1 MGTVESL
8 VTAVFDIACILNLAA
23 QETGVPGYIEQDG
36 HLAEARPL
44 DELTI
49 TIVHDN
55 YPCVESLKTAWGFS
69 AYVTGAGKRI
79 LFDTGSDG
87 TLLLENM
94 AKLQIDPANIDVVV
108 LSHVHGD
115 HAGGLAGLL
124 RVNPRVCVYLPA
136 SFPAGIKDLVRGYG
150 APVVEVHEPE
160 PICPSVHSTGVLG
173 RRIKEQ
179 ALVVRTGRGI
189 VILTGCAHPG
199 IRAIVDGVH
208 RLQPGPIL
216 LVMGGFHLEWA
227 MSRKV
232 RQIIA
237 GFRTCGV
244 RCVAPT
250 HCSGEKTR
258 EQFREAYGQQFIEVG
273 VGKSINL
280 SDLP

>member
-1 MGTVESL
+1 MGH
-8 VTAVFDIACILNLAA
+8 
-23 QETGVPGYIEQDG
+23 DG
-36 HLAEARPL
+36 HSAKNRPL

-55 YPCVESLKTAWGFS
+55 YPCVELLKTAWGFS
-69 AYVTGAGKRI
+69 AYVVGGERRI

-87 TLLLENM
+87 ALLLENM
-94 AKLQIDPANIDVVV
+94 AKLQIDPASIDVVV

-124 RVNPRVCVYLPA
+124 KANPRVCIYLPA
-136 SFPAGIKDLVRGYG
+136 SFPAGVWDLVRGYG
-150 APVVEVHEPE
+150 AAVAEVGEPQQ
-160 PICPSVHSTGVLG
+160 ICPNVYTTGVLG

-179 ALVVRTGRGI
+179 AMIVRTGRGL

-199 IRAIVDGVH
+199 VGKIVNEIRRQH
-208 RLQPGPIL
+208 PGDIA

-232 RQIIA
+232 RKIIA
-237 GFRTCGV
+237 GFRERGV

-250 HCSGEKTR
+250 HCSGEKAR
-258 EQFREAYGQQFIEVG
+258 ERFREAYGQQFIEVG
-273 VGKSINL
+273 VGKTVTL
-280 SDLP
+280 ADLA